1 MVFVKCCKL
10 NHLLSESFLSLNILQ
25 LQGLQYHL
33 DILKSQGNMSNHKWK
48 DIDVTKWTIIE
59 QLQKS
64 IQKDRYIEQICF
76 TIIPIYS
83 KCCDSWWSDKI
94 FFNYAVHLA
103 VYLCLNSWNI
113 GPDICYPV
121 QLHR

>member
-10 NHLLSESFLSLNILQ
+10 NHLLRESFLSLNILQ

-48 DIDVTKWTIIE
+48 DIDVTRWTITE

-64 IQKDRYIEQICF
+64 IQKDR
-76 TIIPIYS
+76 
-83 KCCDSWWSDKI
+83 
-94 FFNYAVHLA
+94 
-103 VYLCLNSWNI
+103 
-113 GPDICYPV
+113 
-121 QLHR
+121 